1 MPAEI
6 VVFVILIINIAIG
19 IQFWQKGNHLLKNGK
34 KATAVVFKN
43 NFRTETSGDKDLYYP
58 VVRFLTDKQEWIT
71 QELNTGYS
79 PAKKEGTKLEIIYD
93 PNDPQSIQINSAFQ
107 LKILPRLL
115 IIAGIVLLL
124 FGFSEL
130 FDITQL
136 LKD

>member
-1 MPAEI
+1 
-6 VVFVILIINIAIG
+6 
-19 IQFWQKGNHLLKNGK
+19 
-34 KATAVVFKN
+34 
-43 NFRTETSGDKDLYYP
+43 LYYP